1 MTLFLDL
8 LTPCFPLQPFARSE
22 RESGW
27 RGTCPSVRSRLPFC
41 ALASVWKAR
50 LGRLTLVLCAFLH
63 KMLVS
68 QLASLSRL
76 PFSVCRLREQTKQQ
90 LREYKAMLD
99 AHEEKTPEIVQE
111 HQIEEKIEELEN
123 EIEEVKLGL
132 ETQNLAIRRIQCAN
146 ALKRSLEKTD
156 PKNSGFMEDMKHVI
170 KLHKLIITSQKE
182 SRSLEEKLLDVR
194 KKRLELKQ
202 TSESKL
208 LEIQTEKNK
217 KKEDLEQ
224 VENSEKIQMLRQNL
238 QMELHI
244 TTVIQHV
251 FQNLILG
258 SKANWAE
265 DPTLKE
271 IVLQLENNPNMI

>member
-1 MTLFLDL
+1 MTLSLDL
-8 LTPCFPLQPFARSE
+8 LTPCFPLQPFARS
-22 RESGW
+22 GW
-27 RGTCPSVRSRLPFC
+27 RGTCSSVRSRLPFC
-41 ALASVWKAR
+41 ALASVRKAR
-50 LGRLTLVLCAFLH
+50 LGRWTLVLCAFLH

-99 AHEEKTPEIVQE
+99 AREEKTPEIMQE

-132 ETQNLAIRRIQCAN
+132 ETQNLAISRIQCAN

-156 PKNSGFMEDMKHVI
+156 PKNSGFMDDMKHVI
-170 KLHKLIITSQKE
+170 KLQKLIITSQKE
-182 SRSLEEKLLDVR
+182 SRSLEEKLLDIR

-238 QMELHI
+238 QTELHI

>member
-1 MTLFLDL
+1 MASPPEERAAPEPADSGGPAQGPGGSASREDRVAL
-8 LTPCFPLQPFARSE
+8 LL
-22 RESGW
+22 
-27 RGTCPSVRSRLPFC
+27 
-41 ALASVWKAR
+41 
-50 LGRLTLVLCAFLH
+50 
-63 KMLVS
+63 
-68 QLASLSRL
+68 
-76 PFSVCRLREQTKQQ
+76 RLREQTKQQ

-99 AHEEKTPEIVQE
+99 AREEKTPEIMQE

-132 ETQNLAIRRIQCAN
+132 ETQSLAVSRIQCAT
-146 ALKRSLEKTD
+146 ALKRSLEKND
-156 PKNSGFMEDMKHVI
+156 PKNSGLMEDMKHVI
-170 KLHKLIITSQKE
+170 NLHKLIITSQKE
-182 SRSLEEKLLDVR
+182 SRSLEEKLLDIR

-217 KKEDLEQ
+217 RKEDLER
-224 VENSEKIQMLRQNL
+224 VENSDKIQMLRQNL
-238 QMELHI
+238 QTELHI

-265 DPTLKE
+265 DPALKE
-271 IVLQLENNPNMI
+271 IVLQLENNLNMI

>member
-1 MTLFLDL
+1 MESCMCVSGPVHTLWPPL
-8 LTPCFPLQPFARSE
+8 LSPDTIRVAQDTSAY
-22 RESGW
+22 
-27 RGTCPSVRSRLPFC
+27 C
-41 ALASVWKAR
+41 ALVW
-50 LGRLTLVLCAFLH
+50 
-63 KMLVS
+63 
-68 QLASLSRL
+68 
-76 PFSVCRLREQTKQQ
+76 
-90 LREYKAMLD
+90 
-99 AHEEKTPEIVQE
+99 
-111 HQIEEKIEELEN
+111 KIEELEN

-132 ETQNLAIRRIQCAN
+132 ETQNLAISRIQCAN

-156 PKNSGFMEDMKHVI
+156 PKNSGFMDDMKHVI
-170 KLHKLIITSQKE
+170 KLQKLIITSQKE
-182 SRSLEEKLLDVR
+182 SRSLEEKLLDIR

-238 QMELHI
+238 QTELHI